1 MSSTER
7 SRQRGSSVLEV
18 LVAAVIAV
26 GVALGLTV
34 FFLMTLRVSREVDA
48 QAAVQRQGG
57 AIADELGRQLRLV
70 DGSPKVEDPAS
81 LPDTPVCLPLT
92 ATPAPTSTTN
102 DPVLVIPSAAGPV
115 TCYYRDTSTP
125 PQLRRCTRP
134 TPADDCAPSANLLS
148 GSLAPLFAPDWT
160 VTVVTPCGALDGTC
174 GGTPTVCSVAGESCA
189 VIPGASITF
198 TVSSTAN
205 TNLSETFGVSIVA
218 NRH

>member
-1 MSSTER
+1 MLC
-7 SRQRGSSVLEV
+7 QRGSSVIEI
-18 LVAAVIAV
+18 LVAAAV
-26 GVALGLTV
+26 AMGIALGLTV
-34 FFLMTLRVSREVDA
+34 FFIMTLRVGKDVDA

-81 LPDTPVCLPLT
+81 PPDTPVCLPLA
-92 ATPAPTSTTN
+92 ATPSPASMTI
-102 DPVLVIPSAAGPV
+102 DPVLVIPNAAGPV

-134 TPADDCAPSANLLS
+134 TPADDCAPAANLFS
-148 GSLAPLFAPDWT
+148 GSLAPLFAPAWT

-174 GGTPTVCSVAGESCA
+174 GGTPTVCSIAGESCA
-189 VIPGASITF
+189 VIPGANIVF
-198 TVSSTAN
+198 TVSAG
-205 TNLSETFGVSIVA
+205 TNLSETFGVAIVA

>member
-1 MSSTER
+1 MMC
-7 SRQRGSSVLEV
+7 QRGSGLIEI
-18 LVAAVIAV
+18 LVAAAVAV

-34 FFLMTLRVSREVDA
+34 FFLSTLRVGKDVDA
-48 QAAVQRQGG
+48 QAALQRQGG

-81 LPDTPVCLPLT
+81 PPDTPVCLPLT
-92 ATPAPTSTTN
+92 VTPSPTSTTN
-102 DPVLVIPSAAGPV
+102 DPVLVIPNAAGPV

-148 GSLAPLFAPDWT
+148 GSLVPLSAPEWT
-160 VTVVTPCGALDGTC
+160 VSVVTPCGALNGTC
-174 GGTPTVCSVAGESCA
+174 GGVPTVCSVAGESCA

-198 TVSSTAN
+198 TVSTG
-205 TNLSETFGVSIVA
+205 TNLSETFGVAIVA